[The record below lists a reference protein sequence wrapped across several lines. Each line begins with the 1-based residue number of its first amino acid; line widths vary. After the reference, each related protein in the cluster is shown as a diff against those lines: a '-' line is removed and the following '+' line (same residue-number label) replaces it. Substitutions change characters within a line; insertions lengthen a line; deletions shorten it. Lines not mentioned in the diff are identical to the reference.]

1 MQLLSTR
8 SESQVDT
15 TSEWEHF
22 AVHRDEYNTDIIGHR
37 KSKGGEEETI
47 LRLRNKLPTLFIES
61 PSAFE
66 IKQEITNGKENPLP
80 LTQGS
85 QDIKKATIFTQ
96 ITILAS
102 RTFKNLYR
110 NPRLLLA
117 HYVLSLAV
125 GLFCGYLYYDV
136 SNDIS
141 GFQNRLGLFF
151 FLLAFLDFQH

>member
-1 MQLLSTR
+1 M
-8 SESQVDT
+8 
-15 TSEWEHF
+15 
-22 AVHRDEYNTDIIGHR
+22 HRDEYNTDIIGHR

-102 RTFKNLYR
+102 RTFKTCTETQDSCWHIMFCPWQLGYF
-110 NPRLLLA
+110 
-117 HYVLSLAV
+117 V
-125 GLFCGYLYYDV
+125 GICTMMFPTTLVGSKID
-136 SNDIS
+136 
-141 GFQNRLGLFF
+141 
-151 FLLAFLDFQH
+151 

>member
-1 MQLLSTR
+1 MSTR

-66 IKQEITNGKENPLP
+66 IKQEITNGKK
-80 LTQGS
+80 
-85 QDIKKATIFTQ
+85 I
-96 ITILAS
+96 
-102 RTFKNLYR
+102 LYR
-110 NPRLLLA
+110 
-117 HYVLSLAV
+117 
-125 GLFCGYLYYDV
+125 
-136 SNDIS
+136 
-141 GFQNRLGLFF
+141 
-151 FLLAFLDFQH
+151 

>member
-1 MQLLSTR
+1 MSTR

-110 NPRLLLA
+110 NPRLCWHIMFCPWQLG
-117 HYVLSLAV
+117 YFV
-125 GLFCGYLYYDV
+125 GICTMMFPTILVGSKID
-136 SNDIS
+136 
-141 GFQNRLGLFF
+141 
-151 FLLAFLDFQH
+151 

>member
-1 MQLLSTR
+1 MSTR

-110 NPRLLLA
+110 NPRLFCWHIMFCPWQLG
-117 HYVLSLAV
+117 YFV
-125 GLFCGYLYYDV
+125 GICTMMFPTTLVGSKID
-136 SNDIS
+136 
-141 GFQNRLGLFF
+141 
-151 FLLAFLDFQH
+151 